1 MIIKFLP
8 VGTGDPKR
16 AVSYLLGELDHKGDK
31 RADVEILEGDP
42 FTFSA
47 LAESASFKYCYTS
60 VVIAWS
66 PQDQVTDDQ
75 ISEVVS
81 GFREHIGAGLEQDQ
95 YHMTVIMHRED
106 DGSGHL
112 HILIPRMQ
120 LRTGK

>member
-47 LAESASFKYCYTS
+47 LAESASFKYCYLCTR
-60 VVIAWS
+60 
-66 PQDQVTDDQ
+66 Q
-75 ISEVVS
+75 ISQNPYPI
-81 GFREHIGAGLEQDQ
+81 R
-95 YHMTVIMHRED
+95 
-106 DGSGHL
+106 
-112 HILIPRMQ
+112 ILPS
-120 LRTGK
+120 